1 MDLSRRAGVLLHPT
15 QLPGPYGRGDLGPA
29 ARTFVDQLASA
40 GVRVWQV
47 LPLGPPGYGGSP
59 YAARSAFAGDA
70 ALVSPELLRE
80 EGWLTEEDLADAPDW
95 PEGAVHCE
103 AEAYR
108 LSLVA
113 KAYERFRREA
123 TPEQAA
129 ECAAFL
135 AQERHWLEDF
145 ALFEA
150 LKAEHGMQAF
160 WDWEPRYRRLLLS
173 RERAAVLA
181 EREQAVGREVFAQWQ
196 FQRQWSALRAYAT
209 SKGIEVF
216 GDAPI
221 FVAKDSADVWAHPE
235 LFSLDAAGEPLVV
248 AGVPPDGFSEDGQLW
263 GNPLYDWAVHARTG
277 YTWWIERI
285 QRLAELC
292 DLVRLDHFRGFAS
305 YWEVPA
311 CAETAREGK
320 WVPGPG
326 LELFQAIEGALGEV
340 PVIAE
345 DLGEITPDVE
355 ELMAATGYPG
365 MRIVQFAYYD
375 EDCEHSFR
383 PENHVENCVAYTGT
397 HDNQTSAGWFEGLDA
412 CTRERAC
419 LDASDPV
426 GDLMGRTLGSKAFLA
441 ILPAQDLL
449 RLGDEAR
456 TNAPGCA
463 EGNWIW
469 RLSPGQL
476 DEAVLS
482 ELRERCLEHGRS
494 SLGDAGSS

>member
-1 MDLSRRAGVLLHPT
+1 MDLTRRAGVLLHPT
-15 QLPGPYGRGDLGPA
+15 QLPGPYGRGDLGAPA
-29 ARTFVDQLASA
+29 RAFVDQLASA
-40 GVRVWQV
+40 GVGIWQV

-70 ALVSPELLRE
+70 ALISPERLRE
-80 EGWLTEEDLADAPDW
+80 EGWLSEADLEDAPDW
-95 PEGAVHCE
+95 PEGEVHPE

-108 LSLVA
+108 LGLVA
-113 KAYERFRREA
+113 RAFEAFDQRA
-123 TPEQAA
+123 TPAQRAELASYRAA
-129 ECAAFL
+129 EA
-135 AQERHWLEDF
+135 HWLEDF

-150 LKAEHGMQAF
+150 LKTEHGMQAF

-173 RERAAVLA
+173 HERAAVTA
-181 EREQAVGREVFAQWQ
+181 EREQAVAREVFAQWQ
-196 FQRQWSALRAYAT
+196 FQRQWSSLRDYAA
-209 SKGIEVF
+209 SRGVQIF

-277 YTWWIERI
+277 YAWWIERTR
-285 QRLAELC
+285 RLQALC
-292 DLVRLDHFRGFAS
+292 DLIRLDHFRGFAS

-326 LELFQAIEGALGEV
+326 AQLFQAIEAALGEV
-340 PVIAE
+340 PLIAE

-355 ELMAATGYPG
+355 VLLEETGYPG

-375 EDCEHSFR
+375 DEADHTFR
-383 PENHVENCVAYTGT
+383 PENHVEACVAYTGT
-397 HDNQTSAGWFEGLDA
+397 HDNQTSAGWWKDLDECA
-412 CTRERAC
+412 RERAC
-419 LDASDPV
+419 LDADDPV
-426 GDLMGRTLGSKAFLA
+426 GDLIQRTLGSKAFLA
-441 ILPAQDLL
+441 VIPAQDLL

-469 RLSPGQL
+469 RLRPGQL
-476 DEAVLS
+476 DEGVLAD
-482 ELRERCLEHGRS
+482 LRGLCETHGRS
-494 SLGDAGSS
+494 SAPPA